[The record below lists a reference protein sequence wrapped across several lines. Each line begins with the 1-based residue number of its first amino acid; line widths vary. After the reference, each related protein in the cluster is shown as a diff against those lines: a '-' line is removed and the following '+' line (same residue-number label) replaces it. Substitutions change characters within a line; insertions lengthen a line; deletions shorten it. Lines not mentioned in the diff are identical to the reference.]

1 MFIDVSDLHS
11 LKAEFSIVVT
21 PSAIHQL
28 IRMDY
33 ENMHLFRL
41 SRVDRNRIANLI
53 LRYYRIHVPNMPDLN
68 SLQVLSDL
76 FD

>member
-1 MFIDVSDLHS
+1 
-11 LKAEFSIVVT
+11 
-21 PSAIHQL
+21 
-28 IRMDY
+28 
-33 ENMHLFRL
+33 MHLFRL

>member
-11 LKAEFSIVVT
+11 LKAEFPIVVT

-41 SRVDRNRIANLI
+41 SRVDRNQIANLI

>member
-11 LKAEFSIVVT
+11 LKAEFPIVVT